1 MSQYVVKKT
10 PGDTSW
16 FLHDR
21 FGMFFHWGLYSM
33 PARHEWCKSRD
44 VSARNNYDKYFKY
57 FDPDMYDPKQ
67 WAKDAKNAGMKY
79 AVFTTKHHEGFCM
92 FDSKYTDYKCTNT
105 PAGRDLLREFVD
117 AFRAEGLRIGFYYSL
132 IDWHHPDFVIDQ
144 IHPLRDEPNVKELNE
159 KRDMSRYAQYMRNQV
174 TELLTNYGKI
184 DVLFLDLSYRYQ
196 EGKPYP
202 YNLGKMKD
210 DWEAEKLIDT
220 IRSLQPDILI
230 NNRTQVL
237 QDIWTPEQF
246 QPTQWVK
253 DKETGELVPW
263 ESCQTF
269 SGSWGYYRDENTW
282 KSPQMMIEM
291 LINMVSLGGNLI
303 MNVGPNSRG
312 CFDHRAQAAL
322 QAYGDWMKYNSR
334 SIYGCTMADPEL
346 LAACPDGCRM
356 TQSMD
361 GKRLYLH
368 LMVYPFKCIQL
379 PGLKGKVDYAQ
390 FLHDGSE
397 LIFKEDVS
405 VTIMEGTTWETY
417 DAVLELPVQKPN
429 VLVPVVELILK

>member
-1 MSQYVVKKT
+1 MSSYVVKKT

-21 FGMFFHWGLYSM
+21 FGMFIHWGLYSM

-44 VSARNNYDKYFKY
+44 ASARKNYDKYFKY

-159 KRDMSRYAQYMRNQV
+159 NRDMSRYAQYMRDQV
-174 TELLTNYGKI
+174 TELMTNYGKI

-210 DWEAEKLIDT
+210 DWEAEKLIET
-220 IRSLQPDILI
+220 VRSLQPDILI

-237 QDIWTPEQF
+237 QDLWTPEQF

-253 DKETGELVPW
+253 HKETGELVPW

-291 LINMVSLGGNLI
+291 LINMVSLGGNLL

-322 QAYGDWMKYNSR
+322 QAYGDWMRYNSR

-346 LAACPDGCRM
+346 LAACPEGCRM
-356 TQSMD
+356 TQSQD

-368 LMVYPFKCIQL
+368 LMVYPFKCLQL

-397 LIFKEDVS
+397 LIFREDVD

-417 DAVLELPVQKPN
+417 DAILELPVQKPN